1 MASSAARLPLPALFA
16 LLGVLLPGESEVGA
30 AFGPAPAIW
39 AAPSARC
46 RGGDPLRAAW
56 GQVIPTEVTI
66 YGKLGLEPPFE
77 SQLPWV
83 RMQTLHSLEVWP
95 QVI

>member
-16 LLGVLLPGESEVGA
+16 LLGALLPGESEDGA
-30 AFGPAPAIW
+30 ALGPAPEIW

-46 RGGDPLRAAW
+46 GGGDRLRAAW
-56 GQVIPTEVTI
+56 RQVIPTEVAI

-83 RMQTLHSLEVWP
+83 RIQTLHPLDGWS
-95 QVI
+95 QAI